1 MNGITWGYGTRGGG
15 QRVNMSQQRSQV
27 ARKTSGILFL
37 PVTCTVRR
45 PPPPPR
51 DTTEDGRRF
60 NFKVTLWNVDG
71 LRAWVKKGGLEWVQA
86 DAPDVLCIQET
97 KCGAESV
104 PEELRSLGAFP
115 HQHSPSDRLGY
126 SGVGLLSRTKPLA
139 VTYGMGDPELD
150 AEGRVLTAEFP
161 ALRVVYVPNSR
172 RGLGRLSFRQAWD
185 ERFRSFVSQLDRSKP
200 VAICGDLNVAHQPL
214 DLRNPSGNKRSPGF
228 TREEREAFRE
238 LLGAGFLDSFRVFNP
253 SLPNAFTFWTYLS
266 GARARN
272 VGWRLDYC
280 LWSQRGRKDLC
291 DSRIEQRAQGSDHC
305 PVGIYLALEG
315 AG

>member
-1 MNGITWGYGTRGGG
+1 MALLARDAAIKVPFGYER
-15 QRVNMSQQRSQV
+15 
-27 ARKTSGILFL
+27 
-37 PVTCTVRR
+37 C
-45 PPPPPR
+45 
-51 DTTEDGRRF
+51 
-60 NFKVTLWNVDG
+60 
-71 LRAWVKKGGLEWVQA
+71 
-86 DAPDVLCIQET
+86 
-97 KCGAESV
+97 
-104 PEELRSLGAFP
+104 
-115 HQHSPSDRLGY
+115 
-126 SGVGLLSRTKPLA
+126 
-139 VTYGMGDPELD
+139 
-150 AEGRVLTAEFP
+150 VLTAEFP
-161 ALRVVYVPNSR
+161 ALCIVCVYVPSSG

-185 ERFRSFVSQLDRSKP
+185 KRFRSFVFQLDRSKP

-228 TREEREAFRE
+228 TREERE

>member
-1 MNGITWGYGTRGGG
+1 MKLLSALKPCNILVQNTRVTLDHGATIYRGG
-15 QRVNMSQQRSQV
+15 VIPIE
-27 ARKTSGILFL
+27 T
-37 PVTCTVRR
+37 
-45 PPPPPR
+45 
-51 DTTEDGRRF
+51 DTAEDGRRF
-60 NFKVTLWNVDG
+60 NFKVTSWNVDG

-86 DAPDVLCIQET
+86 DASDVLCLQET
-97 KCGAESV
+97 KCGAELV

-115 HQHSPSDRLGY
+115 HQHSPSDRPSY

-150 AEGRVLTAEFP
+150 AEDRVLTAEFP
-161 ALRVVYVPNSR
+161 ALRVVCVYVPNSG

-228 TREEREAFRE
+228 TREEQETFRE

-291 DSRIEQRAQGSDHC
+291 NSRIEQRAQGSDHC